1 MTRGE
6 RLCELL
12 MAARWHSGPAD
23 DRPDRVRRQM
33 ARRRTLLAI
42 GLFGH
47 AEGMTNRDK
56 TALAVV
62 AVAGLL
68 ALAWTAGRSSRPGS
82 RLGVLKKIDE
92 KTDLIFW

>member
-1 MTRGE
+1 
-6 RLCELL
+6 
-12 MAARWHSGPAD
+12 
-23 DRPDRVRRQM
+23 M
-33 ARRRTLLAI
+33 ARRRPLLAI

-62 AVAGLL
+62 TVAGL
-68 ALAWTAGRSSRPGS
+68 SRPGS